1 MFFLFLFCFCFVL
14 FFCCLCSTFWMSLN
28 LSMWSRWDYPELKI
42 SSRPSA
48 RRKGVVH
55 FQLGLQGTVRVEV
68 ALWFN
73 QLLATKTAIFFKAA
87 RETFWAR
94 LVLDLLFLLE
104 VVVSFK
110 LNPSGWPVRM
120 QLKSSHNIMEAKTG
134 LESIVDTLL
143 NSTVWFISK
152 ETSFPSR
159 HKRNVDINSDQV
171 TEEPKKAKIRGKHTR
186 KPVLGRTRTYRRL
199 YYFLRR

>member
-1 MFFLFLFCFCFVL
+1 MIRPPKLHRIMHSSFPTSRQNLIETMMWYDVITTSH
-14 FFCCLCSTFWMSLN
+14 CLCFNGRWMMLSLFSFS
-28 LSMWSRWDYPELKI
+28 LSVL
-42 SSRPSA
+42 
-48 RRKGVVH
+48 H
-55 FQLGLQGTVRVEV
+55 T
-68 ALWFN
+68 

-94 LVLDLLFLLE
+94 LFLDLLFLLE

-120 QLKSSHNIMEAKTG
+120 QLKRSHNIMEAKTG
-134 LESIVDTLL
+134 LESIVNTLL

-159 HKRNVDINSDQV
+159 YKRNVDINSDQV
-171 TEEPKKAKIRGKHTR
+171 TEEPCGER
-186 KPVLGRTRTYRRL
+186 
-199 YYFLRR
+199 